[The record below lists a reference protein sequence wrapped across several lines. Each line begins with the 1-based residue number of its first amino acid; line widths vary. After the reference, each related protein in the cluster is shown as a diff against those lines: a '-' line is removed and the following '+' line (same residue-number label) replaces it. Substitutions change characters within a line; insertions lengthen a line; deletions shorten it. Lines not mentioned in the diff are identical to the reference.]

1 MTYDEFALF
10 RQNSDEAALPWRGE
24 PPVERLCVDVG
35 AGQRLSALRWGVA
48 PPELVLLHGGAQNAH
63 TWDTVALA
71 MGRPLLAPDL
81 PGHGHSGWRDDRD
94 YWPVRN
100 AEAVAEAMR
109 ALVPTPVPVVGMSL
123 GGLTAIRLAAAAP
136 ELVTSL
142 VVVDVTP
149 GVTMEKSAPIVS
161 FVQGPESFAS
171 FEELLERTMAH
182 NPTRTESSLR
192 RGILHNARP
201 RADGRWVWRYDRL
214 RPPGAELDFG
224 HLWDDLGG
232 VQVPI
237 LLLIGDDSGVVAAED
252 VEEFRRRRP
261 GTRVERVARAGHSIQ
276 GDQPVR
282 LAELITEFTAPRS

>member
-1 MTYDEFALF
+1 MTYDEFAYF
-10 RQNSDEAALPWRGE
+10 RQNSDEASLPWHGD
-24 PPVERLCVDVG
+24 PTVERVGVDAG
-35 AGQRLSALRWGVA
+35 DGQRLSALRWGA
-48 PPELVLLHGGAQNAH
+48 SSPELVLLHGGAQNAH

-71 MGRPLLAPDL
+71 LDRPLLALDL
-81 PGHGHSGWRDDRD
+81 PGHGHSDWRDDLD

-123 GGLTAIRLAAAAP
+123 GGLTAIRLAAMAP
-136 ELVTSL
+136 DLVTSL

-149 GVTMEKSAPIVS
+149 GVTMQKSAPIVD

-201 RADGRWVWRYDRL
+201 GQDGRWAWRYDLL

-224 HLWDDLGG
+224 HLWEDLGA
-232 VQVPI
+232 VRVPI
-237 LLLIGDDSGVVAAED
+237 LLLIGADSGVVTAED
-252 VEEFRRRRP
+252 VEEFLRRRP
-261 GTRVERVARAGHSIQ
+261 DAQIERVPRAGHSIQ

-282 LAELITEFTAPRS
+282 LAELIAEFTASPG